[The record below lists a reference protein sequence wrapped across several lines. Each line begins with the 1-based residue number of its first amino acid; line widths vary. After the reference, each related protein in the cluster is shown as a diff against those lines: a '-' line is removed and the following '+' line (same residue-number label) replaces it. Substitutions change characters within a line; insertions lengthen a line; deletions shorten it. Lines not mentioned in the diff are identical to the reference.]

1 MTALGLPLSGERTR
15 YFVFGLGVLLSISM
29 IGLPWLCVEC
39 YFVTPLVP
47 STGL

>member
-39 YFVTPLVP
+39 YFVTPLAP